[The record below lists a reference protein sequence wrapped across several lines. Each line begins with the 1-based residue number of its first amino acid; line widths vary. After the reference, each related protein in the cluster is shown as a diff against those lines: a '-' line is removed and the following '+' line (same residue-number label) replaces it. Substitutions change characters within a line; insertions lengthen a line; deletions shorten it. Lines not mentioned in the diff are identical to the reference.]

1 MVLINSG
8 RSRICKDSVG
18 GINKIY
24 LFSHI
29 NYSRSQIVL
38 NNNVLTSYPATTI
51 YEFEV
56 ENEPIVSQKQNENEG
71 GKYFDL
77 DISFDLVKENK
88 DA

>member
-8 RSRICKDSVG
+8 RNRVCKNSVG

-56 ENEPIVSQKQNENEG
+56 EDMPVTVAVDSQGTSVHQTGPKEW
-71 GKYFDL
+71 K
-77 DISFDLVKENK
+77 VKIAEMK
-88 DA
+88 L